1 MQASH
6 ASRGGCAQIWQFMVH
21 VVFYIFDVICCP
33 LRYLKQVK
41 GPAAYQRTV
50 AINTLTCLL
59 QSVQGARCGEGLCE
73 DGTDGL
79 CRGVLW
85 QHCQG
90 RHPEVPSLSVL
101 AQSYQSMHSHAQ
113 LLQQIP
119 LLFMH
124 AVCHFRWIDVSD
136 LHPAGMSKASGQF
149 RSCAMKSGGTRLC
162 SLCGRRPPA
171 GCRGQPPYP
180 QAAMLSPPR

>member
-1 MQASH
+1 MQACH

-50 AINTLTCLL
+50 AINTLTCLV

-90 RHPEVPSLSVL
+90 RHPEVPLYL
-101 AQSYQSMHSHAQ
+101 CLHSHTSPCTVM
-113 LLQQIP
+113 LSC
-119 LLFMH
+119 FSRS
-124 AVCHFRWIDVSD
+124 HFS
-136 LHPAGMSKASGQF
+136 
-149 RSCAMKSGGTRLC
+149 SCTQSVISGGSMCLTC
-162 SLCGRRPPA
+162 I
-171 GCRGQPPYP
+171 P
-180 QAAMLSPPR
+180 QVCQKLQGSPEAAR